1 MCSECFTTTCQYSV
15 RLENL
20 CMDKI
25 IMNNSTTMKTV
36 TGYVKFK
43 KFVVTT
49 ISTTSCVNAHEVWR
63 KLEMNL
69 NSTTTEGWF
78 LLVTESESES

>member
-1 MCSECFTTTCQYSV
+1 
-15 RLENL
+15 
-20 CMDKI
+20 MDKI
-25 IMNNSTTMKTV
+25 VMNNRFHYENS
-36 TGYVKFK
+36 YIKFK

-69 NSTTTEGWF
+69 NSTTTKGTF
-78 LLVTESESES
+78 SLATESESES